1 MNELYSIYTDAF
13 LMGLAD
19 YARIAAAV
27 DDTCPEDQAYLTIS
41 QHLDADGSPL
51 IVALAS
57 SVDAFYALASGYSGV
72 SLDGMEE
79 LAVDA
84 VSELFN
90 VINGHFS
97 SRMRKDGHAVSIIDP
112 PRHCHGDAAPEG
124 SDFKCILRSPVGSMT
139 LMALHDEFIPAQA
152 H

>member
-1 MNELYSIYTDAF
+1 MSEFYQRYTATF
-13 LMGLAD
+13 LTGLAD
-19 YARIAAAV
+19 YARVTAV
-27 DDTCPEDQAYLTIS
+27 LTTEAEDAGYITIS
-41 QHLDADGSPL
+41 QRLDVDSSPL
-51 IVALAS
+51 IVALAA

-72 SLDGMEE
+72 SLDGMDE

-97 SRMRKDGHAVSIIDP
+97 SRMREDGIAVSIIDP
-112 PRHCHGDAAPEG
+112 PRHHHGAAMPDAPLFSYA
-124 SDFKCILRSPVGSMT
+124 LTSPAGGMH
-139 LMALHDEFIPAQA
+139 LIGAHEEFIAAQP